1 MTTVFLNA
9 DFISLN
15 ERSDIYSVMVTH
27 GRVIEH
33 IGFAT
38 PLCYDDK
45 KVVDLQG
52 MTVVPLICDKVHTE
66 YRHASCTVLAP
77 GTQADFAVFDKNPY
91 KYDDAQLVRVYI
103 KSKLKG

>member
-15 ERSDIYSVMVTH
+15 EGNDVYSVMVTH
-27 GRVIEH
+27 GKVIEH

-45 KVVDLQG
+45 KVVDLNG
-52 MTVVPLICDKVHTE
+52 MTVVPLLCDKVSKE
-66 YRHASCTVLAP
+66 YKHAHCSVFAP
-77 GTQADFAVFDKNPY
+77 GEQADFAVFDKNPF
-91 KYDDAQLVRVYI
+91 KYDDAQLVSVYV
-103 KSKLKG
+103 KSKLKS

>member
-15 ERSDIYSVMVTH
+15 EGNDIYSVMVTH

-45 KVVDLQG
+45 KIVDLKG
-52 MTVVPLICDKVHTE
+52 MAVVPLISDKVNIE
-66 YRHASCTVLAP
+66 YRHASCAVLAP
-77 GTQADFAVFDKNPY
+77 GEQADFAVFDKNPY
-91 KYDDAQLVRVYI
+91 KYDDAQLVSVYI

>member
-15 ERSDIYSVMVTH
+15 EKNDIYSVMVTH
-27 GRVIEH
+27 GKLIEH

-45 KVVDLQG
+45 KVVDLNG
-52 MTVVPLICDKVHTE
+52 MTVVPLICDKVGTE
-66 YRHASCTVLAP
+66 YKHAHCTVLAS
-77 GTQADFAVFDKNPY
+77 GEQADFAVFDKNPY
-91 KYDDAQLVRVYI
+91 KFDDAQLVSVYV
-103 KSKLKG
+103 KAKLKS